1 MLAAQTTLPSIFW
14 DVILLRLA
22 LLAGFARLGEARRG
36 NAFALAGQGFGLALL
51 IGLVF
56 VIDFPFYGETAVS
69 PQPIVQALAAM
80 HARTD

>member
-1 MLAAQTTLPSIFW
+1 M
-14 DVILLRLA
+14 
-22 LLAGFARLGEARRG
+22 GEARRG

-51 IGLVF
+51 IGLAF

-69 PQPIVQALAAM
+69 PQPFVQALAAM